1 MFAVFKTGGK
11 QYRVAA
17 EDVLKVDK
25 VKGEPGEI
33 VEFGEVLVVGG
44 DSVTLGAPTVAGAT
58 VAAEVLDQA
67 RGPKIIAF
75 KKRRR
80 KNSRRKRGH
89 RQEFTLL
96 RITEIL
102 TDGKK
107 PSKTA
112 PPRPK
117 RAPAPKPAAADD
129 AGAKE
134 SETGLAASEGTTAKT
149 RKAPAKTKPKQPQAK
164 AAAKAKKPA
173 AKGEAVR
180 GQGQEKE
187 VNESGDAFVTN
198 RV

>member
-17 EDVLKVDK
+17 EDVLKIDK

-44 DSVTLGAPTVAGAT
+44 EAVTLGAPTIAGAM
-58 VAAEVLDQA
+58 VAAEVIEQA

-80 KNSRRKRGH
+80 KNSRRKIGH

-102 TDGKK
+102 TDGNKPTKK
-107 PSKTA
+107 A
-112 PPRPK
+112 QPRPK
-117 RAPAPKPAAADD
+117 RAPVPAATDSAVETSQE
-129 AGAKE
+129 AAPQSRKSAAK
-134 SETGLAASEGTTAKT
+134 
-149 RKAPAKTKPKQPQAK
+149 KAEKQKSRAP
-164 AAAKAKKPA
+164 AKAKKPA
-173 AKGEAVR
+173 AK
-180 GQGQEKE
+180 
-187 VNESGDAFVTN
+187 DAKKGKKK
-198 RV
+198 

>member
-25 VKGEPGEI
+25 IKGEPGEI

-44 DSVTLGAPTVAGAT
+44 DNMTVGAPTVGGAT
-58 VAAEVLDQA
+58 VAAQVLEQG
-67 RGPKIIAF
+67 RGPKVIAF

-89 RQEFTLL
+89 RQEFTML

-107 PSKTA
+107 ASKTA
-112 PPRPK
+112 SPRPK
-117 RAPAPKPAAADD
+117 RARPKPAAQPE
-129 AGAKE
+129 G
-134 SETGLAASEGTTAKT
+134 GASEATA
-149 RKAPAKTKPKQPQAK
+149 A
-164 AAAKAKKPA
+164 
-173 AKGEAVR
+173 G
-180 GQGQEKE
+180 
-187 VNESGDAFVTN
+187 
-198 RV
+198 

>member
-25 VKGEPGEI
+25 IKGEPGEI

-44 DSVTLGAPTVAGAT
+44 DSVTLGAPTISGAM
-58 VAAEVLDQA
+58 VAAEVLDHP

-80 KNSRRKRGH
+80 KNSRRKIGH
-89 RQEFTLL
+89 RQDFTLL

-107 PSKTA
+107 PSKEVK
-112 PPRPK
+112 PRPK
-117 RAPAPKPAAADD
+117 RAAAPAATAADR
-129 AGAKE
+129 A
-134 SETGLAASEGTTAKT
+134 ETSEGAAAESRRASAKKPEKPKS
-149 RKAPAKTKPKQPQAK
+149 KAPARV
-164 AAAKAKKPA
+164 KKPA
-173 AKGEAVR
+173 ARDAKR
-180 GQGQEKE
+180 GKKK
-187 VNESGDAFVTN
+187 
-198 RV
+198 

>member
-17 EDVLKVDK
+17 EDVLKIDK

-44 DSVTLGAPTVAGAT
+44 EAVTLGAPTIAGAM
-58 VAAEVLDQA
+58 VAAEVIEQA

-80 KNSRRKRGH
+80 KNSRRKIGH

-102 TDGKK
+102 TDGNK
-107 PSKTA
+107 PTKQA
-112 PPRPK
+112 QPRPK
-117 RAPAPKPAAADD
+117 RAPAPAAADS
-129 AGAKE
+129 AAETSQEAAPQSRKSAAK
-134 SETGLAASEGTTAKT
+134 
-149 RKAPAKTKPKQPQAK
+149 KAEKPKSRAP
-164 AAAKAKKPA
+164 AKAKKPA
-173 AKGEAVR
+173 AK
-180 GQGQEKE
+180 
-187 VNESGDAFVTN
+187 DAKKGKKK
-198 RV
+198 

>member
-25 VKGEPGEI
+25 VRGEPGEI

-44 DSVTLGAPTVAGAT
+44 DAVTLGAPTIAGAT
-58 VAAEVLDQA
+58 VAAEVLDQS
-67 RGPKIIAF
+67 RGAKIIAF

-89 RQEFTLL
+89 RQDFTLL

-112 PPRPK
+112 TQRPK
-117 RAPAPKPAAADD
+117 RAPAPAAPADSD
-129 AGAKE
+129 AEATTPAG
-134 SETGLAASEGTTAKT
+134 EGTAAP
-149 RKAPAKTKPKQPQAK
+149 RKAQAKKAEKPKAK
-164 AAAKAKKPA
+164 AATGKTKKPA
-173 AKGEAVR
+173 AKAKSPPAKG
-180 GQGQEKE
+180 KKKK
-187 VNESGDAFVTN
+187 
-198 RV
+198 